1 MNRSERDTNDQRS
14 VAKRSQGAIC
24 VLKEVCVAK
33 KKKKASQTWGAEE
46 KRKRLLARLE
56 IFTYSPSQATTKKTP
71 SDGGEEQNKRW
82 DPLDGRDDMFLGS
95 PRRRCRPRL
104 WPRMILLN
112 TQAGIREPDRR
123 RAWMAVNQKREGR
136 RCTSSP
142 RGWFLPLGLPRGYRI
157 SSEDPGD
164 SSTLC
169 AAFHPRSILK

>member
-1 MNRSERDTNDQRS
+1 MKRIQTTEG
-14 VAKRSQGAIC
+14 AKRSQGAIC

-33 KKKKASQTWGAEE
+33 EKASQTWGTEE
-46 KRKRLLARLE
+46 KKKKGSWRDWRLSHILRAKQRRRKRQVMEERNR
-56 IFTYSPSQATTKKTP
+56 TT
-71 SDGGEEQNKRW
+71 GGIHQERV
-82 DPLDGRDDMFLGS
+82 DGRDDMFLGS